1 MKIMNKLRFAPSPTG
16 NLHVGNFRT
25 ALINYLF
32 AKKTSGK
39 FFLRI
44 DDTDTERSKIEFENQ
59 IKDDLVWSGINWDAQ
74 IRQTD
79 RLVRYNDI
87 LKILI
92 DKELAYPCFED
103 VQELNLKRK
112 AQLSSGKPPVYD
124 RSSLNLT
131 KSQIEEKI
139 NNGYKPHY
147 RFFLNDEKITW
158 NDMIRGECNIV
169 TKNISDPILVR
180 QDGRFI
186 YTLASVVDD
195 MDYEIT
201 HIIRGEDHVTNSA
214 IQTKIFTA
222 LNATIPIMGH
232 LPLMTDIGGG
242 GLSKRIG
249 SLSIIDL
256 KEKSIQPQV
265 LNSYLSKTGSSE
277 NIELQN
283 SIEDL
288 INSFEISSFSRAST
302 KFDFEMLKSLNIKF
316 FQSIHY
322 KEISKIVIRRKKYFT
337 QEFWN
342 LIKMNVTSIED
353 INEWLEIVYGS
364 LEFENY
370 DISKNKKYLKFF
382 PSKEIGDDTWSQ
394 WLKELTLNLD
404 EKKTNIIKNIRLS
417 LTGKTSGPEMSSLL
431 KILGKNK
438 IFKRLT

>member
-1 MKIMNKLRFAPSPTG
+1 MSMSSFSLDLSLISLLIF
-16 NLHVGNFRT
+16 NFT
-25 ALINYLF
+25 F
-32 AKKTSGK
+32 P
-39 FFLRI
+39 
-44 DDTDTERSKIEFENQ
+44 TERLN
-59 IKDDLVWSGINWDAQ
+59 
-74 IRQTD
+74 
-79 RLVRYNDI
+79 RYNDI

-92 DKELAYPCFED
+92 DKELVYPCFED
-103 VQELNLKRK
+103 SQELNLKRK
-112 AQLSSGKPPVYD
+112 ALLSSGKPPVYD
-124 RSSLNLT
+124 RSSLKLT

-139 NNGYKPHY
+139 NDGYKPHY

-201 HIIRGEDHVTNSA
+201 YYSWEDHVTNSA

-288 INSFEISSFSRAST
+288 INSFEISSFNRAST

-316 FQSIHY
+316 FQNIHY
-322 KEISKIVIRRKKYFT
+322 KEISKIVIRRKIFT
-337 QEFWN
+337 EEFGSN
-342 LIKMNVTSIED
+342 K
-353 INEWLEIVYGS
+353 NECN
-364 LEFENY
+364 FNRRC
-370 DISKNKKYLKFF
+370 
-382 PSKEIGDDTWSQ
+382 Q
-394 WLKELTLNLD
+394 
-404 EKKTNIIKNIRLS
+404 
-417 LTGKTSGPEMSSLL
+417 
-431 KILGKNK
+431 
-438 IFKRLT
+438 

>member
-1 MKIMNKLRFAPSPTG
+1 M
-16 NLHVGNFRT
+16 
-25 ALINYLF
+25 
-32 AKKTSGK
+32 
-39 FFLRI
+39 
-44 DDTDTERSKIEFENQ
+44 
-59 IKDDLVWSGINWDAQ
+59 
-74 IRQTD
+74 
-79 RLVRYNDI
+79 
-87 LKILI
+87 I

-277 NIELQN
+277 NIELHN

-288 INSFEISSFSRAST
+288 INSFEISSFNRAST

-337 QEFWN
+337 EEFWN
-342 LIKMNVTSIED
+342 LIKMNVKSIED

-370 DISKNKKYLKFF
+370 DISKNKEYLKFF

-431 KILGKNK
+431 KILGKDK